1 MKKDVYIIK
10 NDINDKV
17 YIGQAKD
24 AKSRFQAHCKPS
36 SAHSENDLV
45 AKDIQ
50 KYGREHFSYE
60 ILESQVED
68 YNEKEK
74 YYIRQYNSLLPY
86 GYNIMEGGDQP
97 PIMKGYEHPESLLDE
112 ESVWNLTNDLK
123 YTDLSFVELAKKY
136 NFESNTSISEFNNGI
151 TYVRDIEYPIRKEV
165 YNGKLTNKDVQ
176 DIINIL
182 KYTYR
187 SYSDIASQYGLEY
200 KAIKRINSGEL
211 HYDPNIEY
219 PIRDWRATNKPGK
232 FTYEEVS
239 EIIYLLQNTT
249 LSLREIAEKY
259 NCEFRDIVNI
269 KNGTQKMYRRKDL
282 AYPLRPNN

>member
-1 MKKDVYIIK
+1 MKKDIYIIK
-10 NDINDKV
+10 NDINNKV

-36 SAHSENDLV
+36 SAHGENDLV

-50 KYGREHFSYE
+50 KYGKEHFSYE

-74 YYIRQYNSLLPY
+74 YYIRYYNSLLPN

-112 ESVWNLTNDLK
+112 ESVQNLTNDLK

-136 NFESNTSISEFNNGI
+136 NFESNTSISEFNKGI
-151 TYVRDIEYPIRKEV
+151 TYVRNIEYPIRKEV

-187 SYSDIASQYGLEY
+187 SYSDIANQYGLEY
-200 KAIKRINSGEL
+200 KAIQRINSGEM
-211 HYDPNIEY
+211 HYNPNIEY

-232 FTYEEVS
+232 FTYEEIS

-259 NCEFRDIVNI
+259 NCEFRDIINI

>member
-97 PIMKGYEHPESLLDE
+97 PIMKGYKHPESLLDE

-136 NFESNTSISEFNNGI
+136 NFESNVSISEFNNGI

-259 NCEFRDIVNI
+259 NCEFKDIVNI